1 MDLGV
6 SQDDINNPSQKDK
19 LDQDGNAVKPIRIQD
34 GLFQDSPEPVKIED
48 GYPPAQNQSP

>member
-19 LDQDGNAVKPIRIQD
+19 LDQDWNAVEPMVIQD
-34 GLFQDSPEPVKIED
+34 GLFQDTPEPVKIED
-48 GYPPAQNQSP
+48 G